1 MPADY
6 DDLQGAFDTAL
17 SVNVLEYLDDPALT
31 LRSLFGA
38 LQPGGTLLA
47 LVPQGNWLFGSIDR
61 TLGHRRRFSRR
72 QLRELLEQAG
82 FKVEKFYQLNRA
94 GVPAW
99 ALYGRVLHRKSI
111 NKVTLKLFDKTVWL
125 WRLIDALLP
134 WPGLTL
140 VVVARKP
147 A

>member
-1 MPADY
+1 M
-6 DDLQGAFDTAL
+6 
-17 SVNVLEYLDDPALT
+17 
-31 LRSLFGA
+31 
-38 LQPGGTLLA
+38 
-47 LVPQGNWLFGSIDR
+47 
-61 TLGHRRRFSRR
+61 
-72 QLRELLEQAG
+72 
-82 FKVEKFYQLNRA
+82 EKSYQLNRA

-147 A
+147 V